1 MCQSGARSGRTTKK
15 LAKQGF
21 TVINVT
27 GGMGSYL
34 GKKRK

>member
-21 TVINVT
+21 TVINVA
-27 GGMGSYL
+27 GGMGSYS